1 MQSETTSGKRIN
13 YVSMCLKL
21 HLRSTISIMVKR
33 LKHSLEYL
41 IDKSSRN
48 KTSQAEENLLND
60 FALNEYQNSNWDET
74 SMGNSNQVSQNIYEG
89 IQLRM
94 EKEKT
99 FKPYFKYMAAAGILF
114 LAGLGFLFKPSIA
127 NEKQL
132 TFKTSDIP
140 KSIELSDGSK
150 IYLAANSLFQYP
162 EKFEGNERQVSL
174 LKGNAFFDVA
184 KDKKHPFIITSG
196 EIKTRVVGTSFHIQ
210 FSKSKCEVIVVTG
223 KVNVS
228 SKGQSVDLVPYEEA
242 LFSGTKLTKLPVDK
256 SLLINWY
263 TTDITLNEATLQQVI
278 TVLQY
283 KYGVK
288 FECEN
293 KQVLSI
299 PVTVFIEKNASLESV
314 LKQINYIT
322 NLKFN
327 VYDETVKVN

>member
-1 MQSETTSGKRIN
+1 MI
-13 YVSMCLKL
+13 
-21 HLRSTISIMVKR
+21 KR

-41 IDKSSRN
+41 IDKSTRN
-48 KTSQAEENLLND
+48 KTSEAEENLLND
-60 FALNEYQNSNWDET
+60 FALSEYQNSKWDENA
-74 SMGNSNQVSQNIYEG
+74 MGNSTEVSQNIYEG

-94 EKEKT
+94 EKKKT
-99 FKPYFKYMAAAGILF
+99 FKPYFKYMAAASILF
-114 LAGLGFLFKPSIA
+114 LVGLGFLFKPTVA
-127 NEKQL
+127 TEKQL

-140 KSIELSDGSK
+140 KSIALSDGSK

-162 EKFEGNERQVSL
+162 EKFEADERKVSL
-174 LKGNAFFDVA
+174 LKGNAFFEVA
-184 KDKKHPFIITSG
+184 KDKKHPFIIASG
-196 EIKTRVVGTSFHIQ
+196 EIKTRVLGTSFHIQ
-210 FSKSKCEVIVVTG
+210 LSKSKCEVIVVTG

-228 SKGQSVDLVPYEEA
+228 SKGQSVDLIPNEEA
-242 LFSGTKLTKLPVDK
+242 LFSGEKLSKLIVDK

-263 TTDITLNEATLQQVI
+263 TQDITLNEATLQQVI

-283 KYGVK
+283 KYGVT

>member
-1 MQSETTSGKRIN
+1 MI
-13 YVSMCLKL
+13 
-21 HLRSTISIMVKR
+21 KR

-41 IDKSSRN
+41 IDKSAKN
-48 KTSQAEENLLND
+48 KTTQAEENLLND
-60 FALNEYQNSNWDET
+60 FVLSEYQNSNWDET
-74 SMGNSNQVSQNIYEG
+74 SMGNSNEVSQNIYEG

-94 EKEKT
+94 EKKKT
-99 FKPYFKYMAAAGILF
+99 FKPYFKYIAAASILF
-114 LAGLGFLFKPSIA
+114 LAGLGFLFQPNVA

-132 TFKTSDIP
+132 TFKTSDVP
-140 KSIELSDGSK
+140 KSIQLSDGSK

-162 EKFEGNERQVSL
+162 ENFKGEERKVCL
-174 LKGNAFFDVA
+174 LKGNAFFEVA

-196 EIKTRVVGTSFHIQ
+196 EIKTRVLGTSFHIQ
-210 FSKSKCEVIVVTG
+210 LSKSKCEVIVVTG

-228 SKGQSVDLVPYEEA
+228 SKGQSVDLMPYEEA
-242 LFSGTKLTKLPVDK
+242 LFSDKKITKLPVDK

-263 TTDITLNEATLQQVI
+263 TADIALNEATLQQVI
-278 TVLQY
+278 TILQY
-283 KYGVK
+283 KYGVT

-293 KQVLSI
+293 KTFLSI

>member
-1 MQSETTSGKRIN
+1 
-13 YVSMCLKL
+13 
-21 HLRSTISIMVKR
+21 MVKR

-41 IDKSSRN
+41 IDKSTRN
-48 KTSQAEENLLND
+48 KTSEAEENLLND
-60 FALNEYQNSNWDET
+60 FALSEYQNSKWDENA
-74 SMGNSNQVSQNIYEG
+74 MGNSTEVSQNIYEG
-89 IQLRM
+89 IRLRM
-94 EKEKT
+94 EKKKT
-99 FKPYFKYMAAAGILF
+99 FKPYFKYMAAASILF
-114 LAGLGFLFKPSIA
+114 LVGLGFLFRPTVA
-127 NEKQL
+127 TEKQL

-140 KSIELSDGSK
+140 KSIVLSDGSK

-162 EKFEGNERQVSL
+162 EKFEGDERKVSL
-174 LKGNAFFDVA
+174 LKGNAFFEVA
-184 KDKKHPFIITSG
+184 KDKKHPFIIASG
-196 EIKTRVVGTSFHIQ
+196 EIKTRVLGTSFHIQ
-210 FSKSKCEVIVVTG
+210 LSKSKCEVIVVTG

-228 SKGQSVDLVPYEEA
+228 SKGQSVDLIPNEEA
-242 LFSGTKLTKLPVDK
+242 LFSGEKLSKLIVDK

-263 TTDITLNEATLQQVI
+263 TQDITLNEATLQQVI

-283 KYGVK
+283 KYGVT

-293 KQVLSI
+293 KAVLSI

>member
-1 MQSETTSGKRIN
+1 
-13 YVSMCLKL
+13 
-21 HLRSTISIMVKR
+21 MVKR

-41 IDKSSRN
+41 IDKSTRN
-48 KTSQAEENLLND
+48 KTSEAEENLLND
-60 FALNEYQNSNWDET
+60 FALSEYQNSDWDENV
-74 SMGNSNQVSQNIYEG
+74 MGNSTEVSQNIYEG

-94 EKEKT
+94 EEKKT
-99 FKPYFKYMAAAGILF
+99 FKPYFKYMAAASILF
-114 LAGLGFLFKPSIA
+114 LVGLGFLFRPTVA
-127 NEKQL
+127 TEKQL

-140 KSIELSDGSK
+140 KSIALSDGSK

-162 EKFEGNERQVSL
+162 EKFEGDERKVSL
-174 LKGNAFFDVA
+174 LKGNAFFEVA
-184 KDKKHPFIITSG
+184 KDKKHPFIIASG
-196 EIKTRVVGTSFHIQ
+196 EIKTRVLGTSFHIQ
-210 FSKSKCEVIVVTG
+210 LSKSKCEVIVVTG

-242 LFSGTKLTKLPVDK
+242 LFSDEKLTKLPVDK
-256 SLLINWY
+256 AFVTNWY
-263 TTDITLNEATLQQVI
+263 TKDITLNEATLQQVI

-283 KYGVK
+283 KYGVT

-293 KQVLSI
+293 KAVLNT

-327 VYDETVKVN
+327 VYGETVKVN